1 MPHLDTL
8 AKAVVEEI
16 CNALPKGVL
25 MLKTIP
31 EGETIEPGYD
41 VKGYDVEIIPSSA
54 KAPRILV
61 HAPADSWEANVGFG
75 NHGHTE
81 IWYKKVPEADKVF
94 MQDLKTVLTTIM
106 TSHWKE
112 RIVLLGDTWASSTAL
127 LPSPIGTVHSSLGLK
142 GLLARFVPSAWKKES
157 VAAWEPYRS
166 EHNEEME
173 GSGKH

>member
-1 MPHLDTL
+1 MGGYMPHLDTL

-16 CNALPKGVL
+16 CSALPKGV
-25 MLKTIP
+25 MTLKTIP

-41 VKGYDVEIIPSSA
+41 VKGYHVKIIPSSA

-75 NHGHTE
+75 NHDDTE
-81 IWYKKVPEADKVF
+81 VWYKKVPEADKVF

-112 RIVLLGDTWASSTAL
+112 KDSSAL
-127 LPSPIGTVHSSLGLK
+127 
-142 GLLARFVPSAWKKES
+142 
-157 VAAWEPYRS
+157 
-166 EHNEEME
+166 
-173 GSGKH
+173 